1 MIKSFVQLR
10 YLERYAREL
19 DCGCLAIESPYI
31 DRDYIE
37 DHSAFYSKNLFP
49 YPNSC
54 RRVHFFKG
62 DVGVIGQALTD
73 AIRDGEASVLL
84 HIVQPAGNCQV
95 ITTLVSRLSSH
106 LTVRQSVAPS

>member
-1 MIKSFVQLR
+1 MSLAPKVDWYSFGSTDCLKTALGLSPVPLQSDDESFVQLR
-10 YLERYAREL
+10 YLERYASDLE
-19 DCGCLAIESPYI
+19 CGCFAIESPYI

-62 DVGVIGQALTD
+62 DVG
-73 AIRDGEASVLL
+73 S
-84 HIVQPAGNCQV
+84 
-95 ITTLVSRLSSH
+95 LVKL
-106 LTVRQSVAPS
+106 